1 MEPIICD
8 WNSFYQIF
16 ENFDLQQRSK
26 NVKKRCDYWFQRL
39 NFSVRS
45 RFIGRRRLLDMTR
58 PFNWDLGQTVFY
70 QHFISS
76 QSSAEYQ
83 AKRSGFGFGSHA
95 GTDEE
100 QAHQSQGSDQIRLN
114 QVLFPKVWWAVTTE
128 QTCIWNDH
136 KQTDDSTEH
145 CSRVINPWQDGLLIK
160 HGKFFTKRCHVTRE
174 NKEKEPW
181 CCHRGR

>member
-16 ENFDLQQRSK
+16 ENFDLQQQSK
-26 NVKKRCDYWFQRL
+26 NWKKQRDYRFQRL

-45 RFIGRRRLLDMTR
+45 RFIGRHRLLDMTS

-83 AKRSGFGFGSHA
+83 APRSGLGFRSHA
-95 GTDEE
+95 GMDEE
-100 QAHQSQGSDQIRLN
+100 QAHQSQGSGRIRMWLN
-114 QVLFPKVWWAVTTE
+114 QVLCSE
-128 QTCIWNDH
+128 RLISR
-136 KQTDDSTEH
+136 DD
-145 CSRVINPWQDGLLIK
+145 
-160 HGKFFTKRCHVTRE
+160 RE
-174 NKEKEPW
+174 NLYLEWPQTNRQFH
-181 CCHRGR
+181 CTLQ